1 MLAVGGF
8 CLLQLP
14 SDWGHSPSI
23 LLVPPSGCQTQ
34 YSVLPGREA
43 GHSVYLLYLGILIQ
57 TSEGS
62 GKHNLNWSQR
72 RLHLLTDS
80 EATSADSMGWK
91 SGCSSLRGRVA
102 QLERPF
108 WCEPSSHVSV
118 PHESN
123 TSVCVTAV
131 LLLSWVSG
139 KSDPEKV
146 SISLMFG
153 TA

>member
-1 MLAVGGF
+1 MLAVGSF
-8 CLLQLP
+8 CLLPIP
-14 SDWGHSPSI
+14 SDGGHSPSI

-43 GHSVYLLYLGILIQ
+43 GHSAYLLYLGILIQ

-62 GKHNLNWSQR
+62 GKQPKLKPKEM
-72 RLHLLTDS
+72 HLLTDS

-123 TSVCVTAV
+123 TSVCVSAV